1 MKKDFNKNNRKN
13 RYVSAAEKRYFKA
26 MREARQKKLTKE
38 QQVELAYL
46 QKDAFEYGLNHSY
59 SNHYMWERLEHV
71 EQSLAEES

>member
-1 MKKDFNKNNRKN
+1 MKKNFSKSN

-59 SNHYMWERLEHV
+59 SNHYLWDRLEQV
-71 EQSLAEES
+71 EQVLSEDS

>member
-1 MKKDFNKNNRKN
+1 MKKQHNKNSQT

-26 MREARQKKLTKE
+26 MREARQQKLTKA

-59 SNHYMWERLEHV
+59 SNHYLWERLEQV
-71 EQSLAEES
+71 ERSLKEGS